1 MWKGRPSDMD
11 DVMAMISL
19 LFTTLSYVFIMYLVV
34 MVSYV
39 FLGRNVRLTRGHYL
53 ASLGIPIL
61 FIAANVVVNII
72 FPDGAD
78 QDLLIIINQG
88 ISILG
93 VVYCFAFYLFVF
105 KEKRF
110 FRAVEATV
118 CYYLVLG
125 YVSTL
130 TEETAVYLTGG
141 TDEVYNELFYSSYAD
156 GTVWLW
162 INAFTFVLNFAIWAV
177 VFFGFYRKRKQFII
191 SIPYRILFVVWA
203 FLFTVIP
210 YVPAAIPSEDYSF
223 VERYTVMSFMFGLGT
238 LLLGLVV
245 PIAVI
250 VLTTERTLAEKNKY
264 QETYLMAEL
273 DYIEQYK
280 RKQTETRAFRHDIV
294 NNLSMTQMMLEE
306 GHIDEAKA
314 HVSDMLGNVRALSP
328 RFVTGDE
335 MLDLIVSM
343 KADKME
349 EKGISFTA
357 DGVIDGGLKI
367 KPMDKCSI
375 FANALDNAIE
385 AASKCFGE
393 DGSGSDRSG
402 VGGSGADD
410 SGSAASVSSGSAP
423 SQCPISN
430 GSAPSV
436 SLSIKRTKAFFV
448 IRITNTALGKV
459 DTAKL
464 LSTSGYTTKK
474 DTEHHG
480 FGLLNI
486 RTAVENYNGM
496 LKAESED
503 NSFSLSIMIPREG

>member
-1 MWKGRPSDMD
+1 MD
-11 DVMAMISL
+11 DVIAIISL
-19 LFTTLSYVFIMYLVV
+19 LFTTLSYIFTMYLIV

-39 FLGRNVRLTRGHYL
+39 FLGRNVRLARGHYL
-53 ASLGIPIL
+53 ASLGIPVL
-61 FIAANVVVNII
+61 FIAANVVENII

-78 QDLLIIINQG
+78 KAILITINQVV
-88 ISILG
+88 SVLG

-110 FRAVEATV
+110 LRAVEATV

-125 YVSTL
+125 YVATL
-130 TEETAVYLTGG
+130 TEEMAIYLSGG
-141 TDEVYNELFYSSYAD
+141 TEEAYNEIFYSSYAE

-162 INAFTFVLNFAIWAV
+162 INIFTFILNFGVWTV

-210 YVPAAIPSEDYSF
+210 YVPAAVPAEDYSF
-223 VERYTVMSFMFGLGT
+223 AERYTVMSFLFGIGT

-245 PIAVI
+245 PVAVI
-250 VLTTERTLAEKNKY
+250 VATTERTLAEKNKY

-294 NNLSMTQMMLEE
+294 NNLSMTQMMLEQGQFE
-306 GHIDEAKA
+306 EAKA

-349 EKGISFTA
+349 EKGIAFTA

-367 KPMDKCSI
+367 KPMDMCSI

-385 AASKCFGE
+385 AASKCSGS
-393 DGSGSDRSG
+393 DGSGSDRA
-402 VGGSGADD
+402 GSD
-410 SGSAASVSSGSAP
+410 GSPSPASDGSAP
-423 SQCPISN
+423 F
-430 GSAPSV
+430 V

-448 IRITNTALGKV
+448 IKITNSALAKV

-503 NSFSLSIMIPREG
+503 NSFSLSIMIPRAGF